1 MLNSIQ
7 VYKDGEVVTVKEGV
21 VLAIKL
27 LSFATLLLSLAM
39 TVPIALNLDEL
50 FFNFDM
56 DIPLS
61 LLMIGILDIFF
72 YMGGIIPLDR
82 DVYKLI
88 SDPEQFYKALL
99 FTALMTYNIFTLF
112 PSFVLMGMVGN
123 YTEQC
128 FKNTMEKSI
137 LQIEDL
143 QNVIEI
149 WSTTCS
155 ALGAPMLIMFT
166 SQQIVSVLTIY
177 ASLGDCFSL

>member
-1 MLNSIQ
+1 M
-7 VYKDGEVVTVKEGV
+7 
-21 VLAIKL
+21 
-27 LSFATLLLSLAM
+27 TL
-39 TVPIALNLDEL
+39 PIALNLEEL

-61 LLMIGILDIFF
+61 ILMIDILDIFF
-72 YMGGIIPLDR
+72 YMGGIIPLDS

-99 FTALMTYNIFTLF
+99 FSALMIYNIFTLY

-128 FKNTMEKSI
+128 FKNMMEKNI

-149 WSTTCS
+149 WNTTCS
-155 ALGAPMLIMFT
+155 ALGVPMLVMFT
-166 SQQIVSVLTIY
+166 SQQIVSVLTVY
-177 ASLGDCFSL
+177 ASLGDSFSL